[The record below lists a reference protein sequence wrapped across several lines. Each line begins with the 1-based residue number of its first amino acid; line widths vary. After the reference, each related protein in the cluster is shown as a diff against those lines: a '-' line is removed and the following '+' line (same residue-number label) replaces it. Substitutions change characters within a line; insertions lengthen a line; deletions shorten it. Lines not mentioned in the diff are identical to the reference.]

1 MWEMLSY
8 PFFQSALIAGTLSAA
23 MCGLVGVYVL
33 LKRVVFVGITL
44 AQVASMGVAVALL
57 VDVHPMLM
65 ALLTTLAGVAC
76 LSFTS
81 AGRRVPQEGV
91 IGASYVMAA
100 ALGIICVA
108 KNPTGEARNL
118 KVLFGNI
125 LSVHT
130 GEMVALAVLLA
141 VLAIVHVVFYKEFL
155 FVSFDP
161 ETAQAQGINVRG
173 WDLLLYLT
181 IGLAIAFSIHS
192 MGVLLVFALLLV
204 PAMTA
209 RLVAH
214 RMMALFALAIG
225 FGVVSVPLGL
235 YLAVRI
241 DLPTGTAVA
250 GTCVVMLLAV
260 LTARGLYRSAGRL
273 AAGAAVMLLAFSLV
287 MPSAASAQDG
297 ETERRLQELQ
307 QEINDLRQSLAN
319 QQMRLPGALML
330 NPEMRV
336 EGNFQGSYLAGG
348 LARRAEQEGFSNNR
362 FNLREVEIGL
372 RASVDPFAVLEAVI
386 SAQHLAEIEFDDLEE
401 EGLEGA
407 PGEVEFEEA
416 HLTFARLPL
425 SLRGKI
431 GLMRTSFGEYNDDDP
446 DEFPQVDPPNII
458 TQLYGDEGE
467 GWKEPGVNLN
477 YQFASPFSE
486 KMTHV
491 LWFGLYSGENGTAFH
506 GGQLTKPVWFT
517 RLELFYEVAPRAG
530 LELGL
535 SYARG
540 KRLDS
545 YFDDMM
551 NGMIDREDDD
561 DDDDNGHAGHDDD
574 DNGNGHAG
582 HDDDDDNGH
591 MPMVADDHDEDD
603 DNGDDDD
610 GACVGCLVG
619 EFDSSLMNV
628 HFEFDWQPPLYSL
641 EHSFGFLAELFYSS
655 VERHDGTLNQF
666 GGYALTQYALNA
678 NFAIG
683 ARLDVVNCPGFY
695 NSLCAN
701 LNAEDGP
708 LGIDELEDR
717 SEWAISPIISIS
729 PSPFLTLRAQYKHT
743 HRNYAED
750 SQEFLLQALF
760 IIGYERSDVF

>member
-8 PFFQSALIAGTLSAA
+8 PFFQAALIAGTLSAGL
-23 MCGLVGVYVL
+23 CGLVGVYVL
-33 LKRVVFVGITL
+33 LKRIVFVGITL
-44 AQVASMGVAVALL
+44 AQVASMGVAIALL
-57 VDVHPMLM
+57 IDVHPMVM
-65 ALLTTLAGVAC
+65 ALVTTLAGVAC
-76 LSFTS
+76 FAYT
-81 AGRRVPQEGV
+81 GVGQRVPQEGV
-91 IGASYVMAA
+91 IGASFVMAA
-100 ALGIICVA
+100 ALGIICLA
-108 KNPTGEARNL
+108 KNPVGEARNL

-125 LSVHT
+125 LSAHT

-141 VLAIVHVVFYKEFL
+141 VLAVVHVLFYKEFL

-173 WDLLLYLT
+173 WNLLLYLT

-209 RLVAH
+209 RLVAQ
-214 RMMALFALAIG
+214 RMATLFTLAIG
-225 FGVVSVPLGL
+225 FGVIAVPLGL

-260 LTARGLYRSAGRL
+260 FIARGLYRTAGRL
-273 AAGAAVMLLAFSLV
+273 VAGTAVLMLALNLV
-287 MPSAASAQDG
+287 APGPALAQDVDV
-297 ETERRLQELQ
+297 ERRLQELQ
-307 QEINDLRQSLAN
+307 REVNDLRQSLAG
-319 QQMRLPGALML
+319 QQLRLPGALLL

-336 EGNFQGSYLAGG
+336 EGNFQGSYLGGG

-362 FNLREVEIGL
+362 FNLREIELGF

-386 SAQHLAEIEFDDLEE
+386 SAQHLAEIEFEDGEE
-401 EGLEGA
+401 ELEA
-407 PGEVEFEEA
+407 PPGEVEFEEA
-416 HLTFARLPL
+416 HLTFARLPF
-425 SLRGKI
+425 SLRGKL

-446 DEFPQVDPPNII
+446 DEFPQIDAPNII

-467 GWKEPGVNLN
+467 GWKEPGVNVN
-477 YQFASPFSE
+477 YQFASPWSDR
-486 KMTHV
+486 MTHV

-517 RLELFYEVAPRAG
+517 RFELFYEVAPRAG
-530 LELGL
+530 LEFGI

-540 KRLDS
+540 KRLDN

-551 NGMIDREDDD
+551 NGVLDDD
-561 DDDDNGHAGHDDD
+561 DDDDGHAH
-574 DNGNGHAG
+574 
-582 HDDDDDNGH
+582 DDDDNGH
-591 MPMVADDHDEDD
+591 MPVAADDHDEDD
-603 DNGDDDD
+603 DDDDVI
-610 GACVGCLVG
+610 GQLAG
-619 EFDSSLMNV
+619 EFGSQLMNV
-628 HFEFDWQPPLYSL
+628 HFEFDWRPPLYSL
-641 EHSFGFLAELFYSS
+641 EKSFGFLAELFHSR

-683 ARLDVVNCPGFY
+683 GRVDVVNCPGFY

-701 LNAEDGP
+701 LGVEEGET

-729 PSPFLTLRAQYKHT
+729 PSPYLTLRAQYKHT
-743 HRNYAED
+743 HRSYAED

-760 IIGYERSDVF
+760 IIGYERPDVF

>member
-8 PFFQSALIAGTLSAA
+8 PFIQSALIAGSLSAA
-23 MCGLVGVYVL
+23 LCGLVGVYVL
-33 LKRVVFVGITL
+33 LKRIVFVGITL

-57 VDVHPMLM
+57 VDVHPMIM
-65 ALLTTLAGVAC
+65 ALVTTLAGVAC
-76 LSFTS
+76 LAYTG
-81 AGRRVPQEGV
+81 AGQRVPQEGV
-91 IGASYVMAA
+91 IGASFVMAA
-100 ALGIICVA
+100 ALGIICLA
-108 KNPTGEARNL
+108 KNPVGEARNL

-125 LSVHT
+125 LSAHT

-141 VLAIVHVVFYKEFL
+141 VLAVVHVLFYKEFL

-173 WDLLLYLT
+173 WNLLLYLT

-209 RLVAH
+209 RLVAQ
-214 RMMALFALAIG
+214 RMAALFTLAIG
-225 FGVVSVPLGL
+225 FGVIAVPLGL
-235 YLAVRI
+235 YMAVRI

-260 LTARGLYRSAGRL
+260 FTARGLYRTAGRL
-273 AAGAAVMLLAFSLV
+273 AAGTAVLMLALNLMAPGPAV
-287 MPSAASAQDG
+287 AQDADV
-297 ETERRLQELQ
+297 ERRLQELQ
-307 QEINDLRQSLAN
+307 QEVNDLRQSLAG
-319 QQMRLPGALML
+319 QQLRLPGALLL

-336 EGNFQGSYLAGG
+336 EGNFQGSYLGGG

-362 FNLREVEIGL
+362 FNLREVELGF

-386 SAQHLAEIEFDDLEE
+386 SAQHLAEIEFEDGEE
-401 EGLEGA
+401 ELEA
-407 PGEVEFEEA
+407 PPGEVEFEEA
-416 HLTFARLPL
+416 HLTFARLPF
-425 SLRGKI
+425 SLRGKV

-446 DEFPQVDPPNII
+446 DEFPQIDAPNII

-467 GWKEPGVNLN
+467 GWKEPGVNVN
-477 YQFASPFSE
+477 YQFANPWSDR
-486 KMTHV
+486 MTHV

-506 GGQLTKPVWFT
+506 GGQLTKPVWFS
-517 RLELFYEVAPRAG
+517 RFELFYEVAPRAG

-540 KRLDS
+540 KRLDN
-545 YFDDMM
+545 YFDDML
-551 NGMIDREDDD
+551 NGMLGDD
-561 DDDDNGHAGHDDD
+561 DDDDNG
-574 DNGNGHAG
+574 NG
-582 HDDDDDNGH
+582 DDDDDNGH
-591 MPMVADDHDEDD
+591 MPIVADDHDEDD
-603 DNGDDDD
+603 DDDDD
-610 GACVGCLVG
+610 VIGQLAG
-619 EFDSSLMNV
+619 EFHSTLTNV
-628 HFEFDWQPPLYSL
+628 HFEFDWRPPRYSL
-641 EHSFGFLAELFYSS
+641 EHSFGFLAELFHSR

-683 ARLDVVNCPGFY
+683 ARVDVVNCPGFY

-701 LNAEDGP
+701 LGVEEGET

-729 PSPFLTLRAQYKHT
+729 PSPYLTLRAQYKHT
-743 HRNYAED
+743 HRSYAED

-760 IIGYERSDVF
+760 IIGYERPDVF

>member
-8 PFFQSALIAGTLSAA
+8 PFFQAALIAGTLSAA
-23 MCGLVGVYVL
+23 MCALAGVYVL
-33 LKRVVFVGITL
+33 LKRIVFVGITL
-44 AQVASMGVAVALL
+44 AQVASLGVAAALL
-57 VDVHPMLM
+57 IDVHPMIM
-65 ALLTTLAGVAC
+65 ALVTTLAGVAC
-76 LSFTS
+76 LAYTS
-81 AGRRVPQEGV
+81 SGQRVPREGV

-108 KNPTGEARNL
+108 KNPVGEARNL

-125 LSVHT
+125 LSAHT

-214 RMMALFALAIG
+214 RMMALFTLAIG
-225 FGVVSVPLGL
+225 FGVIAVPLGL

-250 GTCVVMLLAV
+250 GTCVLMLLVV
-260 LTARGLYRSAGRL
+260 LAGRSLYRSAGRL
-273 AAGAAVMLLAFSLV
+273 VAGAAVLMLALSLV
-287 MPSAASAQDG
+287 MPGAASAQD
-297 ETERRLQELQ
+297 TDVERRLQELQ
-307 QEINDLRQSLAN
+307 QEINNLRQSLAG
-319 QQMRLPGALML
+319 QQLRLPGALLL

-362 FNLREVEIGL
+362 FNLREVELGF

-386 SAQHLAEIEFDDLEE
+386 SAQHLAEIEFEDGEE
-401 EGLEGA
+401 ELEA
-407 PGEVEFEEA
+407 PPGEVEFEEA
-416 HLTFARLPL
+416 HLTFARLPF
-425 SLRGKI
+425 SLRGKL

-477 YQFASPFSE
+477 YQFASPFVE
-486 KMTHV
+486 RMTHV

-506 GGQLTKPVWFT
+506 GGQLTEPVWFT
-517 RLELFYEVAPRAG
+517 RFELFYEVAPRAG

-540 KRLDS
+540 KRLDN

-551 NGMIDREDDD
+551 NGMLDD
-561 DDDDNGHAGHDDD
+561 DDDDNGHADNGDNDD
-574 DNGNGHAG
+574 DNGNGNGNADNG
-582 HDDDDDNGH
+582 DGDDDNGP
-591 MPMVADDHDEDD
+591 MPVVTDDHDEDD
-603 DNGDDDD
+603 DDDD
-610 GACVGCLVG
+610 GGIGALAG
-619 EFDSSLMNV
+619 EFDSELMNV
-628 HFEFDWQPPLYSL
+628 HFEFDWRPPLYSL
-641 EHSFGFLAELFYSS
+641 EHSFGFLAELFHSS

-701 LNAEDGP
+701 LGVEEGET

-717 SEWAISPIISIS
+717 SEWAISPIISIN

-743 HRNYAED
+743 YRSYAEN

-760 IIGYERSDVF
+760 IIGYERPDVF

>member
-8 PFFQSALIAGTLSAA
+8 PFFQSALIAGSLSAA
-23 MCGLVGVYVL
+23 MCALVGVYVL
-33 LKRVVFVGITL
+33 LKRIVFVGITL
-44 AQVASMGVAVALL
+44 AQLASLGVAAALL
-57 VDVHPMLM
+57 IDVHPMIV
-65 ALLTTLAGVAC
+65 ALVTTLAGVAC

-214 RMMALFALAIG
+214 RMMALFTLAIG

-235 YLAVRI
+235 YFAVRI

-260 LTARGLYRSAGRL
+260 LTARGLYHSAGRL
-273 AAGAAVMLLAFSLV
+273 AAGAVVLMLAFSLTAPGSV
-287 MPSAASAQDG
+287 YAQDT
-297 ETERRLQELQ
+297 EVERRLQELQ
-307 QEINDLRQSLAN
+307 QEVNDLRQSLAS
-319 QQMRLPGALML
+319 QQLRLPGALLL

-362 FNLREVEIGL
+362 FNLREVELGF

-386 SAQHLAEIEFDDLEE
+386 SAQHLAEIEFEDGEE
-401 EGLEGA
+401 ELEGP

-416 HLTFARLPL
+416 HLTFARLPF
-425 SLRGKI
+425 SLRGKV

-467 GWKEPGVNLN
+467 GWKEPGVNVN
-477 YQFASPFSE
+477 YQFANPFSE

-540 KRLDS
+540 KRLDR

-551 NGMIDREDDD
+551 NGDIDDPDDDHDNGDDDHDNDMSHGHAPVAAQDDD
-561 DDDDNGHAGHDDD
+561 DDDDNG
-574 DNGNGHAG
+574 
-582 HDDDDDNGH
+582 DDDDDDL
-591 MPMVADDHDEDD
+591 V
-603 DNGDDDD
+603 
-610 GACVGCLVG
+610 GALVG

-655 VERHDGTLNQF
+655 VDRHDGTLNQF

-701 LNAEDGP
+701 LGVEEGET

-760 IIGYERSDVF
+760 IIGYERPDVF

>member
-23 MCGLVGVYVL
+23 LCGLVGVYVL

-57 VDVHPMLM
+57 INVHPMIM
-65 ALLTTLAGVAC
+65 ALVATLAGVAC
-76 LSFTS
+76 LAYTS
-81 AGRRVPQEGV
+81 SGQRVPQEGV

-100 ALGIICVA
+100 ALGIICLA
-108 KNPTGEARNL
+108 KNPVGDARNL

-125 LSVHT
+125 LSAHT
-130 GEMVALAVLLA
+130 GEMVALAALLA

-192 MGVLLVFALLLV
+192 MGVLLVFALILV

-241 DLPTGTAVA
+241 DLPTGMAVA

-260 LTARGLYRSAGRL
+260 LTARGLYRSAARL
-273 AAGAAVMLLAFSLV
+273 AAGAAVLMLALNLV
-287 MPSAASAQDG
+287 MPGAATAQD
-297 ETERRLQELQ
+297 TDVERRLQELQ
-307 QEINDLRQSLAN
+307 QEVNDLRQSLLS
-319 QQMRLPGALML
+319 QQIRLPGALML

-386 SAQHLAEIEFDDLEE
+386 SAQHLAEIEFEDGEE
-401 EGLEGA
+401 ELEA
-407 PGEVEFEEA
+407 PPGEVEFEEA
-416 HLTFARLPL
+416 HLTFARLPF
-425 SLRGKI
+425 SLRGKL

-446 DEFPQVDPPNII
+446 DEFPQVDAPNII

-467 GWKEPGVNLN
+467 GWKEPGVNVN
-477 YQFASPFSE
+477 YQFANPWSE
-486 KMTHV
+486 RMTHL

-506 GGQLTKPVWFT
+506 RGQLTKPVWFT
-517 RLELFYEVAPRAG
+517 RMELFYEVAPRAG
-530 LELGL
+530 IELGL

-540 KRLDS
+540 KRLDN

-551 NGMIDREDDD
+551 NGMLDDDDD
-561 DDDDNGHAGHDDD
+561 DDDDNGHARHDDDDDDDDDD
-574 DNGNGHAG
+574 DNGNSPMGRGPIAAQ
-582 HDDDDDNGH
+582 DDDDD
-591 MPMVADDHDEDD
+591 
-603 DNGDDDD
+603 DDDD
-610 GACVGCLVG
+610 VVGALVG
-619 EFDSSLMNV
+619 EFDSTLMNV
-628 HFEFDWQPPLYSL
+628 HFEFDWQPRLYYRENSL
-641 EHSFGFLAELFYSS
+641 AFLAELFYSS

-666 GGYALTQYALNA
+666 GGYALTQYALNGT
-678 NFAIG
+678 FAIG
-683 ARLDVVNCPGFY
+683 ARLDMVNCPGFY

-701 LNAEDGP
+701 LGVEEGET
-708 LGIDELEDR
+708 LGIDELKDR
-717 SEWAISPIISIS
+717 HEWAISPIISIS
-729 PSPFLTLRAQYKHT
+729 PSSFLTLRAQYKHT
-743 HRNYAED
+743 YRSYAED

>member
-23 MCGLVGVYVL
+23 LCGLAGVYVL
-33 LKRVVFVGITL
+33 LKRIVFVGITL

-57 VDVHPMLM
+57 INVHPMVV
-65 ALLTTLAGVAC
+65 ALATTLAGVAC
-76 LSFTS
+76 LAYTS
-81 AGRRVPQEGV
+81 SGQRVPQEGV
-91 IGASYVMAA
+91 IGANYVMAA
-100 ALGIICVA
+100 ALGIICLA
-108 KNPTGEARNL
+108 KNPVGDARNL

-125 LSVHT
+125 LSAHT

-214 RMMALFALAIG
+214 RMMALFTLAIG
-225 FGVVSVPLGL
+225 FGVIAVPLGL

-250 GTCVVMLLAV
+250 GTCVLMLLAV
-260 LTARGLYRSAGRL
+260 LAGRGLYRSAGRL
-273 AAGAAVMLLAFSLV
+273 VAGATVLMLAISLV
-287 MPSAASAQDG
+287 MPISAAAQDQ
-297 ETERRLQELQ
+297 ETDVERQLQELR
-307 QEINDLRQSLAN
+307 QEVQDLRQNLLS
-319 QQMRLPGALML
+319 QQIRLPGALML

-386 SAQHLAEIEFDDLEE
+386 SAQHLAEIEFEDGEE
-401 EGLEGA
+401 ELEA
-407 PGEVEFEEA
+407 PPGEVEFEEA
-416 HLTFARLPL
+416 HLTFARLPF
-425 SLRGKI
+425 SLRGKL

-446 DEFPQVDPPNII
+446 DEFPQVDAPNII

-467 GWKEPGVNLN
+467 GWKEPGVNVN
-477 YQFASPFSE
+477 YQFASPWSE
-486 KMTHV
+486 RMTHV

-517 RLELFYEVAPRAG
+517 RLELFYEVAPRTG
-530 LELGL
+530 LELGI

-540 KRLDS
+540 KRLDN

-551 NGMIDREDDD
+551 NGIPDDD
-561 DDDDNGHAGHDDD
+561 DDGSGI
-574 DNGNGHAG
+574 
-582 HDDDDDNGH
+582 
-591 MPMVADDHDEDD
+591 
-603 DNGDDDD
+603 
-610 GACVGCLVG
+610 GALVG
-619 EFDSSLMNV
+619 EFDSTLMNV
-628 HFEFDWQPPLYSL
+628 HFEFDWQPRLYYR
-641 EHSFGFLAELFYSS
+641 EHSLAFLAELFYSS
-655 VERHDGTLNQF
+655 AERHDGTLNQF
-666 GGYALTQYALNA
+666 GGYALTQYALNST
-678 NFAIG
+678 FAIG
-683 ARLDVVNCPGFY
+683 ARLDMVNCPGFY

-701 LNAEDGP
+701 LGVEEGET
-708 LGIDELEDR
+708 LGIDELKDR
-717 SEWAISPIISIS
+717 HEWAISPIISIS
-729 PSPFLTLRAQYKHT
+729 PSSFLTLRAQYKHT
-743 HRNYAED
+743 YRSYAED

>member
-23 MCGLVGVYVL
+23 MCALVGVYVL
-33 LKRVVFVGITL
+33 LKRIVFVGITL

-57 VDVHPMLM
+57 IDVHPMIV
-65 ALLTTLAGVAC
+65 ALVTTLTGVAC
-76 LSFTS
+76 FALTNT
-81 AGRRVPQEGV
+81 GQRVPQEGV

-108 KNPTGEARNL
+108 KNPLGEARNL

-214 RMMALFALAIG
+214 RMMALFTLAIG
-225 FGVVSVPLGL
+225 FGVVAVPLGL

-250 GTCVVMLLAV
+250 GACVIILLAV

-273 AAGAAVMLLAFSLV
+273 AAGAAVLVLAFGLAIPDSV
-287 MPSAASAQDG
+287 AAQ
-297 ETERRLQELQ
+297 ETDVEKRLQELQ
-307 QEINDLRQSLAN
+307 QEIQDLRQSLRG
-319 QQMRLPGALML
+319 QQLRLPGALLL

-362 FNLREVEIGL
+362 FNLREVELGF

-386 SAQHLAEIEFDDLEE
+386 SAQHLAEIEFEDGEE
-401 EGLEGA
+401 ELEGP

-416 HLTFARLPL
+416 HLTFARLPF
-425 SLRGKI
+425 SLRGKL

-486 KMTHV
+486 RMTHV

-506 GGQLTKPVWFT
+506 GGQLTEPVWFT

-540 KRLDS
+540 KRLDR
-545 YFDDMM
+545 YFDDTM
-551 NGMIDREDDD
+551 NGMMDEDD
-561 DDDDNGHAGHDDD
+561 DDDDNGDDHA
-574 DNGNGHAG
+574 DN
-582 HDDDDDNGH
+582 DDDDDD
-591 MPMVADDHDEDD
+591 VA
-603 DNGDDDD
+603 GQ
-610 GACVGCLVG
+610 LVG
-619 EFDSSLMNV
+619 EFDSSLVNV
-628 HFEFDWQPPLYSL
+628 HFEFDWRPPLYSL
-641 EHSFGFLAELFYSS
+641 EHSFGFLGELFYSS

-701 LNAEDGP
+701 LGVEEGET

-743 HRNYAED
+743 HRSYAED

-760 IIGYERSDVF
+760 IIGYERPDVF

>member
-23 MCGLVGVYVL
+23 MCALVGVYVL
-33 LKRVVFVGITL
+33 LKRIVFVGIAL
-44 AQVASMGVAVALL
+44 AQLASLGVAVALL
-57 VDVHPMLM
+57 IDVHPMIM
-65 ALLTTLAGVAC
+65 ALVTTLTGVAC
-76 LSFTS
+76 FALTRT
-81 AGRRVPQEGV
+81 GQRVPQEGV

-108 KNPTGEARNL
+108 KNPVGEARNL

-214 RMMALFALAIG
+214 RMMALFALAIA
-225 FGVVSVPLGL
+225 FGVVAVPLGL

-260 LTARGLYRSAGRL
+260 LTGRGLYRSVGRL
-273 AAGAAVMLLAFSLV
+273 ASGAAVLMLVFSLAIPGSV
-287 MPSAASAQDG
+287 SAQ
-297 ETERRLQELQ
+297 ETDVEQRLQELQ
-307 QEINDLRQSLAN
+307 QEIQELRNSLRG
-319 QQMRLPGALML
+319 QQLRLPGGLLL

-336 EGNFQGSYLAGG
+336 EGNFQGNRGWG
-348 LARRAEQEGFSNNR
+348 LQRNAEYEGFPNNR
-362 FNLREVEIGL
+362 FNIREVELGF
-372 RASVDPFAVLEAVI
+372 RASVDPFAVLETVI
-386 SAQHLAEIEFDDLEE
+386 SAQRLVEIEFEDGEE
-401 EGLEGA
+401 ELPRELDS
-407 PGEVEFEEA
+407 EVEFEEA

-425 SLRGKI
+425 RLRGKL

-446 DEFPQVDPPNII
+446 DEFPQIDPPNVIVH
-458 TQLYGDEGE
+458 LYGEEGE
-467 GWKEPGVNLN
+467 GWKEPGLNLN

-486 KMTHV
+486 RMTHV
-491 LWFGLYSGENGTAFH
+491 IWFGLYSGENGTAFH
-506 GGQLTKPVWFT
+506 GGQLDKPVWFT
-517 RLELFYEVAPRAG
+517 RAELFYEVAPRAG

-535 SYARG
+535 SFAAG
-540 KRLDS
+540 KRFECFEPGAPLEC
-545 YFDDMM
+545 FE
-551 NGMIDREDDD
+551 G
-561 DDDDNGHAGHDDD
+561 
-574 DNGNGHAG
+574 
-582 HDDDDDNGH
+582 
-591 MPMVADDHDEDD
+591 
-603 DNGDDDD
+603 DD
-610 GACVGCLVG
+610 GAEMLAG
-619 EFDSSLMNV
+619 EFDTMLMNV
-628 HFEFDWQPPLYSL
+628 HFEFDWRPPLYSL
-641 EHSFGFLAELFYSS
+641 EHSFGFLSEIFYSS
-655 VERHDGTLNQF
+655 VERTDGTLNQW
-666 GGYALTQYALNA
+666 GGYALFQYGINA
-678 NFAIG
+678 NLALG
-683 ARLDVVNCPGFY
+683 ARLDVAECPGFSS
-695 NSLCAN
+695 SLCVVM
-701 LNAEDGP
+701 ESDTP
-708 LGIDELEDR
+708 IEDR
-717 SEWAISPIISIS
+717 SEWAFSPILTYN

-743 HRNYAED
+743 QRNYAED
-750 SQEFLLQALF
+750 SQEILLQALF
-760 IIGYERSDVF
+760 IIGYERSEPF

>member
-8 PFFQSALIAGTLSAA
+8 PFIQSALIAGTLSAA
-23 MCGLVGVYVL
+23 LCGLVGVYVL
-33 LKRVVFVGITL
+33 LKRIVFVGITL

-57 VDVHPMLM
+57 VDVHPMFM
-65 ALLTTLAGVAC
+65 ALVTTLAGVAC
-76 LSFTS
+76 LAYTS
-81 AGRRVPQEGV
+81 AGQRVPQEGV
-91 IGASYVMAA
+91 IGASFVMAA
-100 ALGIICVA
+100 ALGIICLA
-108 KNPTGEARNL
+108 KNPVGEARNL

-125 LSVHT
+125 LSAHT

-141 VLAIVHVVFYKEFL
+141 VLAIVHVLFYKEFL

-173 WDLLLYLT
+173 WNLLLYLT

-209 RLVAH
+209 RLVAQ
-214 RMMALFALAIG
+214 RMAALFTLAIG
-225 FGVVSVPLGL
+225 FGVIAVPLGL

-260 LTARGLYRSAGRL
+260 FTARGLYRTAGRL
-273 AAGAAVMLLAFSLV
+273 AAGTAVLMLSLNLV
-287 MPSAASAQDG
+287 APGPAVAQDADV
-297 ETERRLQELQ
+297 ERRLQELQ
-307 QEINDLRQSLAN
+307 QEVNDLRQSLAG
-319 QQMRLPGALML
+319 QQLRLPGALLL

-336 EGNFQGSYLAGG
+336 EGNFQGSYLGGG

-362 FNLREVEIGL
+362 FNLREVELGF

-386 SAQHLAEIEFDDLEE
+386 SAQHLAEIEFEDGEE
-401 EGLEGA
+401 ELEA
-407 PGEVEFEEA
+407 PPGEVEFEEA
-416 HLTFARLPL
+416 HLTFARLPF
-425 SLRGKI
+425 SLRGKV

-446 DEFPQVDPPNII
+446 DEFPQIDAPNII

-467 GWKEPGVNLN
+467 GWKEPGVNVN
-477 YQFASPFSE
+477 YQFANPWSDR
-486 KMTHV
+486 MTHV

-506 GGQLTKPVWFT
+506 GGQLTKPVWFS
-517 RLELFYEVAPRAG
+517 RFELFYEVAPRAG

-540 KRLDS
+540 KRLDN
-545 YFDDMM
+545 YFDDML
-551 NGMIDREDDD
+551 NGILDDD
-561 DDDDNGHAGHDDD
+561 DDDDNG
-574 DNGNGHAG
+574 NG
-582 HDDDDDNGH
+582 DDDDDNGH
-591 MPMVADDHDEDD
+591 MPIVADDHDEDD
-603 DNGDDDD
+603 DDDDD
-610 GACVGCLVG
+610 VIGQLAG
-619 EFDSSLMNV
+619 EFHSTLTNV
-628 HFEFDWQPPLYSL
+628 HFEFDWRPPLYSL
-641 EHSFGFLAELFYSS
+641 EHSFGFLAELFHSR

-683 ARLDVVNCPGFY
+683 ARVDVVNCPGFY

-701 LNAEDGP
+701 LGVEEGET

-729 PSPFLTLRAQYKHT
+729 PSPYLTLRAQYKHT
-743 HRNYAED
+743 HRSYAED

-760 IIGYERSDVF
+760 IIGYERPDVF

>member
-8 PFFQSALIAGTLSAA
+8 PFFQSALIAGTLSAS
-23 MCGLVGVYVL
+23 MCALVGVYVL
-33 LKRVVFVGITL
+33 LKRIVFVGITL
-44 AQVASMGVAVALL
+44 AQLASMGVAVALL
-57 VDVHPMLM
+57 IDVHPMIM
-65 ALLTTLAGVAC
+65 ALVATLAGVAC
-76 LSFTS
+76 LAYTS
-81 AGRRVPQEGV
+81 SGQRVPQEGV

-100 ALGIICVA
+100 ALGIICLA
-108 KNPTGEARNL
+108 KNPVGDARNL

-125 LSVHT
+125 LSAHT
-130 GEMVALAVLLA
+130 GEMVALAALLA

-192 MGVLLVFALLLV
+192 MGVLLVFALILV

-241 DLPTGTAVA
+241 DLPTGMAVA

-260 LTARGLYRSAGRL
+260 LTARGLYRSAARL
-273 AAGAAVMLLAFSLV
+273 AAGTAVLMLALNLV
-287 MPSAASAQDG
+287 MPGAATAQ
-297 ETERRLQELQ
+297 ETDVERRLQELR
-307 QEINDLRQSLAN
+307 QEVNDLRQSLLS
-319 QQMRLPGALML
+319 QQIRLPGALML

-386 SAQHLAEIEFDDLEE
+386 SAQHLAEIEFEDGEE
-401 EGLEGA
+401 ELEA
-407 PGEVEFEEA
+407 PPGEVEFEEA

-425 SLRGKI
+425 SLRGKL

-458 TQLYGDEGE
+458 TQLYGNEGE
-467 GWKEPGVNLN
+467 GWKEPGVNVN

-506 GGQLTKPVWFT
+506 GGNLTKPVYFT

-530 LELGL
+530 IELGL

-540 KRLDS
+540 KRLDR
-545 YFDDMM
+545 YYDDMT
-551 NGMIDREDDD
+551 NGMLDDDD
-561 DDDDNGHAGHDDD
+561 DDDDNGHAH
-574 DNGNGHAG
+574 NGD
-582 HDDDDDNGH
+582 DDDDDNG
-591 MPMVADDHDEDD
+591 
-603 DNGDDDD
+603 G
-610 GACVGCLVG
+610 VGQLVG
-619 EFDSSLMNV
+619 EFDSTLMNV
-628 HFEFDWQPPLYSL
+628 HFEFDWQPRLYYRENSL
-641 EHSFGFLAELFYSS
+641 AFLAELFHSR

-666 GGYALTQYALNA
+666 GGYALTQYAINST
-678 NFAIG
+678 FAIG
-683 ARLDVVNCPGFY
+683 ARLDMVNCPGFY

-701 LNAEDGP
+701 LGVEDGET
-708 LGIDELEDR
+708 LGIDELKDR
-717 SEWAISPIISIS
+717 HEWAISPIISIS
-729 PSPFLTLRAQYKHT
+729 PSSFLTLRAQYKHT
-743 HRNYAED
+743 YRSYAED

>member
-44 AQVASMGVAVALL
+44 AQVASLGVALALL
-57 VDVHPMLM
+57 IDVHPMIV
-65 ALLTTLAGVAC
+65 ALATTLAGVAC

-225 FGVVSVPLGL
+225 FGVIAVPLGL

-260 LTARGLYRSAGRL
+260 LAGRELYRGAGRL
-273 AAGAAVMLLAFSLV
+273 AAGAAVLMLAFSL
-287 MPSAASAQDG
+287 AAPGSVSAQD
-297 ETERRLQELQ
+297 TDVERRLQELQ
-307 QEINDLRQSLAN
+307 QEVNNLRQSLAS
-319 QQMRLPGALML
+319 QQLRLPGALLL

-336 EGNFQGSYLAGG
+336 EGNFQGSYLGGG

-362 FNLREVEIGL
+362 FNLREVELGF

-386 SAQHLAEIEFDDLEE
+386 SAQHLAEIEFEDGEE
-401 EGLEGA
+401 ELEA
-407 PGEVEFEEA
+407 RPGEVEFEEA
-416 HLTFARLPL
+416 HLTFARLPF
-425 SLRGKI
+425 SLRSKI

-446 DEFPQVDPPNII
+446 DEFPQIDPPNII

-467 GWKEPGVNLN
+467 GWKEPGVNVN
-477 YQFASPFSE
+477 YQFANPWSE

-506 GGQLTKPVWFT
+506 GGNLTKPVYFT
-517 RLELFYEVAPRAG
+517 RLELFYEAAPRAG
-530 LELGL
+530 IELGV
-535 SYARG
+535 SFARG
-540 KRLDS
+540 KHGVFSLGEEEEEEDNGNGNGH
-545 YFDDMM
+545 DNGHDNG
-551 NGMIDREDDD
+551 NGMGAMAEDDD
-561 DDDDNGHAGHDDD
+561 DDDD
-574 DNGNGHAG
+574 
-582 HDDDDDNGH
+582 
-591 MPMVADDHDEDD
+591 
-603 DNGDDDD
+603 GDDD
-610 GACVGCLVG
+610 GV
-619 EFDSSLMNV
+619 EFEDLLGNQYNSQLMNV

-641 EHSFGFLAELFYSS
+641 ENSFSILAELFYSR
-655 VERHDGTLNQF
+655 VERHDGTLSQF
-666 GGYALTQYALNA
+666 GGYALTQYALSP

-683 ARLDVVNCPGFY
+683 ARLDLVNCPGFY

-701 LNAEDGP
+701 LGVDEDDEA
-708 LGIDELEDR
+708 LGIDEIEDR
-717 SEWAISPIISIS
+717 SEWAISPIISFS

-760 IIGYERSDVF
+760 IIGYERPDVF

>member
-23 MCGLVGVYVL
+23 MCALVGVYVL
-33 LKRVVFVGITL
+33 LKRIVFVGITL

-57 VDVHPMLM
+57 IDVHPMIV
-65 ALLTTLAGVAC
+65 ALVTTLAGVAC
-76 LSFTS
+76 LSLTS
-81 AGRRVPQEGV
+81 SGQRVPQEGV

-108 KNPTGEARNL
+108 KNPVGEARNL

-130 GEMVALAVLLA
+130 GEMVALAVLLG

-214 RMMALFALAIG
+214 RMMALFTLAIG
-225 FGVVSVPLGL
+225 FGVVAVPLGL

-260 LTARGLYRSAGRL
+260 LTARGLYRSATRL
-273 AAGAAVMLLAFSLV
+273 AVGAAALVLALSLA
-287 MPSAASAQDG
+287 MPGSVAAQDTG
-297 ETERRLQELQ
+297 VETELQELR
-307 QEINDLRQSLAN
+307 QEVQDLRQSLLS
-319 QQMRLPGALML
+319 QQLRLPGALML

-386 SAQHLAEIEFDDLEE
+386 SAQHLAEIEFEDGEE
-401 EGLEGA
+401 ELEGP

-416 HLTFARLPL
+416 HLTFARLPF
-425 SLRGKI
+425 SLRGKL

-458 TQLYGDEGE
+458 TQRYGDEGE
-467 GWKEPGVNLN
+467 GWKEPGVNVN
-477 YQFASPFSE
+477 YQFASPFSDR
-486 KMTHV
+486 MTHV

-506 GGQLTKPVWFT
+506 GGQLTEPVWFT
-517 RLELFYEVAPRAG
+517 RVELFYEAAPRAG
-530 LELGL
+530 IELGL

-540 KRLDS
+540 KRLDN

-551 NGMIDREDDD
+551 NGMLDDD
-561 DDDDNGHAGHDDD
+561 DDDDNGHAEHDDDDDD
-574 DNGNGHAG
+574 DNGNGHADD
-582 HDDDDDNGH
+582 DDDDDNGH
-591 MPMVADDHDEDD
+591 MPVVTDDHDEDD
-603 DNGDDDD
+603 DGDDDD
-610 GACVGCLVG
+610 VVGALAG
-619 EFDSSLMNV
+619 EFDSTLMNV

-701 LNAEDGP
+701 LGVEEGET

-743 HRNYAED
+743 YRNYAED
-750 SQEFLLQALF
+750 SQEILLQALF
-760 IIGYERSDVF
+760 IIGYERPDVF

>member
-23 MCGLVGVYVL
+23 VCGLVGVYVL
-33 LKRVVFVGITL
+33 LKRIVFVGITL
-44 AQVASMGVAVALL
+44 AQVASMGVALALL
-57 VDVHPMLM
+57 IDVHPMIV
-65 ALLTTLAGVAC
+65 ALVTTLAGVAC
-76 LSFTS
+76 LAYTS
-81 AGRRVPQEGV
+81 AGQRIPQEGV

-100 ALGIICVA
+100 ALGIICLA
-108 KNPTGEARNL
+108 KNPVGDARNL

-125 LSVHT
+125 LSAHT

-141 VLAIVHVVFYKEFL
+141 VLAVVHVVFYKEFL

-209 RLVAH
+209 RLVAR
-214 RMMALFALAIG
+214 RMTALFALAIG
-225 FGVVSVPLGL
+225 FGVIAIPLGL

-241 DLPTGTAVA
+241 DLPTGSAVA
-250 GTCVVMLLAV
+250 GTCVAILLAV
-260 LTARGLYRSAGRL
+260 LAGRGLYRSTVRL
-273 AAGAAVMLLAFSLV
+273 AAGAAALLLAFGLA
-287 MPSAASAQDG
+287 MPGSVVAQDADVD
-297 ETERRLQELQ
+297 RQLQELR
-307 QEINDLRQSLAN
+307 QEVQNLRQSLLS
-319 QQMRLPGALML
+319 QQIRLPGALML

-348 LARRAEQEGFSNNR
+348 VARRAEQEGFSNNR

-386 SAQHLAEIEFDDLEE
+386 SAQHLAEIEFEDGEE
-401 EGLEGA
+401 ELEA
-407 PGEVEFEEA
+407 PPGEVEFEEA
-416 HLTFARLPL
+416 HLTFARLPF
-425 SLRGKI
+425 SLRGKL

-467 GWKEPGVNLN
+467 GWKEPGVNVN
-477 YQFASPFSE
+477 YQFANPWTE
-486 KMTHV
+486 KMTHL

-517 RLELFYEVAPRAG
+517 RMELFYEVAPRAG
-530 LELGL
+530 IELGL

-540 KRLDS
+540 KRLDN

-551 NGMIDREDDD
+551 NGMLDDDD
-561 DDDDNGHAGHDDD
+561 DDDDNGHAHHDDDDD
-574 DNGNGHAG
+574 DNGNGHAD
-582 HDDDDDNGH
+582 HDDDDNGN
-591 MPMVADDHDEDD
+591 MPVVTDDHDEDD
-603 DNGDDDD
+603 DDDDD
-610 GACVGCLVG
+610 VVGGLVG
-619 EFDSSLMNV
+619 EFDSALMNV
-628 HFEFDWQPPLYSL
+628 HFEFDWQPRLYYR
-641 EHSFGFLAELFYSS
+641 EHSFAFLSELFYSS

-666 GGYALTQYALNA
+666 GGYALGQYALNSTI
-678 NFAIG
+678 AIG
-683 ARLDVVNCPGFY
+683 GRLDVVNCPGFY

-701 LNAEDGP
+701 LGVEEGET
-708 LGIDELEDR
+708 LGIDELKDR
-717 SEWAISPIISIS
+717 HEWAISPIVSVS
-729 PSPFLTLRAQYKHT
+729 PSSFLTLRAQYKHT
-743 HRNYAED
+743 YRSYAED

>member
-8 PFFQSALIAGTLSAA
+8 PFFQAALIAGTLSAA

-33 LKRVVFVGITL
+33 LKRIVFVGITL

-57 VDVHPMLM
+57 IDVHPMFM
-65 ALLTTLAGVAC
+65 ALVTTLAGVAC
-76 LSFTS
+76 LAYTG
-81 AGRRVPQEGV
+81 AGQRVPQEGV

-108 KNPTGEARNL
+108 KNPVGEARNL

-125 LSVHT
+125 LSAHT

-214 RMMALFALAIG
+214 RMMALFTLAIG
-225 FGVVSVPLGL
+225 FGVVAVPLGL

-260 LTARGLYRSAGRL
+260 LAGRGLYRNAARL
-273 AAGAAVMLLAFSLV
+273 AAGTAVLMLAFNLM
-287 MPSAASAQDG
+287 MPGAASAQDDV
-297 ETERRLQELQ
+297 ERRLQELQ
-307 QEINDLRQSLAN
+307 QEVNDLRQSLAG
-319 QQMRLPGALML
+319 QQLRLPGALML

-362 FNLREVEIGL
+362 FNLREVEMGF

-386 SAQHLAEIEFDDLEE
+386 SAQHLAEIEFEDGEE
-401 EGLEGA
+401 ELEA
-407 PGEVEFEEA
+407 PPGEVEFEEA

-458 TQLYGDEGE
+458 AQLYGDEGE
-467 GWKEPGVNLN
+467 GWKEPGVNVN

-486 KMTHV
+486 KMSHV

-506 GGQLTKPVWFT
+506 GGNLTKPVYFT
-517 RLELFYEVAPRAG
+517 RLELFYEAAPRAG
-530 LELGL
+530 IELGL
-535 SYARG
+535 SFARG
-540 KRLDS
+540 KHGIFSLGEEEEEEEEDNGN
-545 YFDDMM
+545 D
-551 NGMIDREDDD
+551 NGMTMAEEDDEEDDD
-561 DDDDNGHAGHDDD
+561 DVKFEDLL
-574 DNGNGHAG
+574 GNQY
-582 HDDDDDNGH
+582 
-591 MPMVADDHDEDD
+591 
-603 DNGDDDD
+603 
-610 GACVGCLVG
+610 
-619 EFDSSLMNV
+619 DSQLMNV

-641 EHSFGFLAELFYSS
+641 EHSFGFLAELFYSR

-666 GGYALTQYALNA
+666 GGYALTQYALSP

-695 NSLCAN
+695 NSLCAR
-701 LNAEDGP
+701 LGVDEDDEA
-708 LGIDELEDR
+708 LGIDDLEGR
-717 SEWAISPIISIS
+717 SEWAFSPIISIS

>member
-8 PFFQSALIAGTLSAA
+8 PFIQSALIAGSLSAA
-23 MCGLVGVYVL
+23 LCGLVGVYVL
-33 LKRVVFVGITL
+33 LKRIVFVGITL

-57 VDVHPMLM
+57 IDVHPMIV
-65 ALLTTLAGVAC
+65 ALVTTLAGVAF
-76 LSFTS
+76 LSMTGI
-81 AGRRVPQEGV
+81 GRRVPQEAV
-91 IGASYVMAA
+91 IGANYVMAA
-100 ALGIICVA
+100 ALGIICIA
-108 KNPTGEARNL
+108 KNPVGEARNL

-125 LSVHT
+125 LSAHT
-130 GEMVALAVLLA
+130 GEMVALGVLLA
-141 VLAIVHVVFYKEFL
+141 LLAIVHVVFYKEFL

-209 RLVAH
+209 RLVAQ
-214 RMMALFALAIG
+214 RMKALFTLAIG

-235 YLAVRI
+235 YFAVRI

-260 LTARGLYRSAGRL
+260 LAGRGLYRGAARL
-273 AAGAAVMLLAFSLV
+273 AAGTAVLMLALNLV
-287 MPSAASAQDG
+287 MPGAASAQDSDV
-297 ETERRLQELQ
+297 ETRLQELQ
-307 QEINDLRQSLAN
+307 QEINDLRQSLAG
-319 QQMRLPGALML
+319 QQLRLPGALML

-362 FNLREVEIGL
+362 FNLREVEVGF

-386 SAQHLAEIEFDDLEE
+386 SAQHLAEIEFEDGEE
-401 EGLEGA
+401 ELEA
-407 PGEVEFEEA
+407 PPGEVEFEEA
-416 HLTFARLPL
+416 HLTFARLPF
-425 SLRGKI
+425 SLRSKI

-446 DEFPQVDPPNII
+446 DEFPQVDAPNII

-467 GWKEPGVNLN
+467 GWKEPGINVN

-486 KMTHV
+486 KMSHV

-506 GGQLTKPVWFT
+506 GGNLTKPVYFT
-517 RLELFYEVAPRAG
+517 RLELFYEAAPRAG
-530 LELGL
+530 IELGL
-535 SYARG
+535 SFARG
-540 KRLDS
+540 KHGFFGSEEEEEEDNGNGNGH
-545 YFDDMM
+545 DNG
-551 NGMIDREDDD
+551 NGMGPVVADDHDDDD
-561 DDDDNGHAGHDDD
+561 DDDDNGVEFEDLL
-574 DNGNGHAG
+574 GNQY
-582 HDDDDDNGH
+582 N
-591 MPMVADDHDEDD
+591 
-603 DNGDDDD
+603 
-610 GACVGCLVG
+610 
-619 EFDSSLMNV
+619 SQLMNV

-641 EHSFGFLAELFYSS
+641 EQSFSLLAELFYSR
-655 VERHDGTLNQF
+655 VERHDGTLSQL
-666 GGYALTQYALNA
+666 GGYALTQYALSP

-683 ARLDVVNCPGFY
+683 ARLDMVNCPGFY

-701 LNAEDGP
+701 LNVDEDDEA
-708 LGIDELEDR
+708 LGIDEIEDR
-717 SEWAISPIISIS
+717 SEWAISPIISFS